1 MERCKK
7 KNRIYLSTSVRFPC
21 YITANGNKRE
31 VKRITLKA
39 AEEIKKRNSMVESR
53 DLYVKRD

>member
-1 MERCKK
+1 MERCK
-7 KNRIYLSTSVRFPC
+7 KNRIYLSTSVRRFPC
-21 YITANGNKRE
+21 YITANRNKRE
-31 VKRITLKA
+31 VKRIALKA